1 MKALKLIFIFIAVL
15 GMVIGMVFL
24 TNTHTVDP
32 DDPDYVSYYNE
43 SEEQINSEWTS
54 GSEWSR
60 EHFENTKSYLE
71 VREKKL
77 GGGCQTLVDHF
88 HNQALC
94 CLYDCFIT
102 EFAKSDCDRIKVTE
116 LKDDLDN
123 FVMEAPEQK
132 EEIKTKALYDIHR
145 LYQKAYSLAVQENF
159 SLRPNFNKVDG
170 TWNNYHQHRERQ
182 EGKRSDIRNDSLFC
196 YIENISVISD
206 GLNSLDRKLDDAEE
220 VFKNS
225 LAIAIVNEY
234 KSEKLNIP
242 SSISIERIGEA
253 EKQLDVYEMTYKK
266 LRDTNNRYE
275 REFGKNPKLASLVRE
290 FKSIVDTYRNRI
302 EKAKDKG
309 R

>member
-32 DDPDYVSYYNE
+32 DDPEYVSYYNE

-88 HNQALC
+88 HNQALR

-159 SLRPNFNKVDG
+159 SLRPNFNKVYG
-170 TWNNYHQHRERQ
+170 TWNNYHQYREKQ
-182 EGKRSDIRNDSLFC
+182 EGKHSDIRNDSLFC

-206 GLNSLDRKLDDAEE
+206 GLNSLDRKLNDAEE
-220 VFKNS
+220 AFKNS

-242 SSISIERIGEA
+242 GPISIEGIGEA

-266 LRDTNNRYE
+266 LRDTNDRYE
-275 REFGKNPKLASLVRE
+275 REFGKNPKLAALVRE

-302 EKAKDKG
+302 EKADKG